1 MELDKIDTI
10 EVKIEKLESTG
21 VTNPED
27 EDSDSEMNQSVSA
40 LKKDL
45 DAKKTVD
52 NSTENNNLTASE
64 QQEVAVDEASIVS
77 NEKVQLSFS

>member
-52 NSTENNNLTASE
+52 NSTENNDLTASE

>member
-52 NSTENNNLTASE
+52 NSTENNDLTASE
-64 QQEVAVDEASIVS
+64 QQEVAVDETSIVS